1 MQAET
6 KVAPTG
12 NPKEAQTTEVD
23 NHATATFAEVRMHKE
38 FTEITTHSSFL
49 LDY

>member
-12 NPKEAQTTEVD
+12 SPKEAQTTEVD
-23 NHATATFAEVRMHKE
+23 NHATATFAEVRTRRK
-38 FTEITTHSSFL
+38 FVEIATYCSFL